1 MLIIC
6 LHHHLSSFSFVFIII
21 FIIIIFP
28 GTTKGVTIGE
38 ATRYLRTNSEPKK
51 FSKMMLHHKRNL
63 AKRGY
68 PKTRTTSQLRQIK
81 FSTRAYTALKDTTLK
96 SKHTDTPIE
105 QQKPTFVTR
114 YCPNARRAFK
124 IVHRHWTS
132 IHTDI
137 PLLKRF
143 LWATPRLAYKYHI
156 PYTLLA
162 NLFKMTKQ
170 ISGIHCSY
178 WQQMCNPRCV
188 CMCVCV
194 CVSAPQGYK
203 KQFM

>member
-1 MLIIC
+1 
-6 LHHHLSSFSFVFIII
+6 
-21 FIIIIFP
+21 
-28 GTTKGVTIGE
+28 
-38 ATRYLRTNSEPKK
+38 
-51 FSKMMLHHKRNL
+51 MMLHHKRNL

-81 FSTRAYTALKDTTLK
+81 FSTRAHTALKDTTLK

-143 LWATPRLAYKYHI
+143 LWATPTLAYKSN
-156 PYTLLA
+156 PNLA
-162 NLFKMTKQ
+162 RKTGQSKAQETHRQTCYNSAHRFKRTPANNTTNTRTK
-170 ISGIHCSY
+170 
-178 WQQMCNPRCV
+178 
-188 CMCVCV
+188 
-194 CVSAPQGYK
+194 
-203 KQFM
+203 